1 MKILRVPE
9 KRGSKFL
16 FVGIGF
22 ILSAAL
28 AVAGGVRDSQG
39 SGANTGGTPKKASI
53 AVFVPGV
60 TAGSPVYEMLVK
72 GVERA
77 IQENPGVALKIL
89 EAGYNQAE
97 WETKLTSLAATGQY
111 DLIVSSNPALPALC
125 AQVAKKFPRQKFLLL
140 DGELAGNPQI
150 YTLRYNQ
157 REQGYMAGYLAAL
170 YVQDLARRSGN
181 AGKTVSKRLGLL
193 AGQEYPA
200 MNEIILPGFRS
211 GAQAVDPAFEVDFRV
226 LGNWYDASKAGEL
239 ARSMIRGGAQ
249 VILPI
254 AGGGNQGVLQAAEEA
269 AIKVLWF
276 DVNGYALK
284 PGVVI
289 GSSILRQDRAAYEK
303 VTLYLQDKLPFGKA
317 DLVGVR
323 EGYVDFVDDDPL
335 YLQAVPAAVRESM
348 GNLLARL
355 RKGEL
360 IIPERE
366 K

>member
-16 FVGIGF
+16 FVGICF

-39 SGANTGGTPKKASI
+39 SGASTGGTLKKASI

-60 TAGSPVYEMLVK
+60 TAGSPIYEMLVK

-77 IQENPGVALKIL
+77 VQENPGVDLKIL

-170 YVQDLARRSGN
+170 YVQDLERRSGN

-276 DVNGYALK
+276 DINGYALK

-289 GSSILRQDRAAYEK
+289 GSSILRQDRAVYEK
-303 VTLYLQDKLPFGKA
+303 VVLYLQGKLPFGKA
-317 DLVGVR
+317 ELVGVR
-323 EGYVDFVDDDPL
+323 DGYVDFVDDDPL

>member
-1 MKILRVPE
+1 MVT
-9 KRGSKFL
+9 
-16 FVGIGF
+16 
-22 ILSAAL
+22 AL
-28 AVAGGVRDSQG
+28 AVAGGGSDNQG
-39 SGANTGGTPKKASI
+39 SGADKGGTPKGAAI

-60 TAGSPVYEMLVK
+60 TAGSPIYEMLVK

-77 IQENPGVALKIL
+77 VKENPGTTLKVL

-97 WETKLTSLAATGQY
+97 WETKLTGLAATGLY
-111 DLIVSSNPALPALC
+111 DLIVSSNPALPALA

-140 DGELAGNPQI
+140 DGELEGNPQI
-150 YTLRYNQ
+150 YTVRYNQ

-170 YVQDLARRSGN
+170 YVQDLARQSSGG
-181 AGKTVSKRLGLL
+181 GKNVSKRLGLV

-226 LGNWYDASKAGEL
+226 LGNWYDASKAAEL
-239 ARSMIRGGAQ
+239 ARSMIRAGAQ

-254 AGGGNQGVLQAAEEA
+254 AGGGNQGVLQAAEEGA
-269 AIKVLWF
+269 VKVIWF
-276 DVNGYALK
+276 DINGYALK

-289 GSSILRQDRAAYEK
+289 GSSILRQERAAYEK
-303 VTLYLQDKLPFGKA
+303 VVLYLKGKLPFGKA
-317 DLVGVR
+317 ELVGVK

-335 YLQAVPAAVRESM
+335 YLQAVPPAVRESR
-348 GNLLARL
+348 GHLLSRL

-360 IIPERE
+360 LIPERA